1 MSTQFDNFM
10 ALRVLYMLVTPFEK
24 TDAYKLGVIDKDGS
38 LLVKAKDQSFEQ
50 KETYTY
56 LDRMVF
62 NLKRLL
68 AKVPGGK
75 SVLGSMVAALYLIK
89 EDTKINEE
97 ELEIRFN
104 EVLHKILE
112 HNLTLVE
119 EELAIEEFLT
129 LLSEDG
135 GMGGAPANVTGAAVS
150 TDRPVIKTGKKGRRY
165 GTFEV
170 APDVLRRFAKG
181 KKKFTKWSEY
191 LDISDPKQKEVYHYA
206 KKNPKG
212 VLVLKAGDNMKA
224 IRYNRNGGGKWH
236 KLQRKG
242 KRAPELQVENL

>member
-24 TDAYKLGVIDKDGS
+24 TQAFKLGVIDKEGV
-38 LLVKAKDQSFEQ
+38 LLVKVKDQSFEQ
-50 KETYTY
+50 KESYTY

-75 SVLGSMVAALYLIK
+75 SVIGSMVAALYLIK
-89 EDTKINEE
+89 EDNRMSER

-104 EVLHKILE
+104 EVLNKITE

-129 LLSEDG
+129 LISEDG
-135 GMGGAPANVTGAAVS
+135 EGAPPANVTGAAVS
-150 TDRPVIKTGKKGRRY
+150 TDQPAIRVGKKGRRY

-181 KKKFTKWSEY
+181 KKKFSKWSEY

-212 VLVLKAGDNMKA
+212 VLVLKAGEEMKA
-224 IRYNRNGGGKWH
+224 IRYNRHGGGKWH
-236 KLQRKG
+236 KVQRKSKG
-242 KRAPELQVENL
+242 APELQVENL